1 MGKNYGSGVI
11 IESGASYFIDD
22 GDRITAPT
30 VNYNGRLI
38 VGSGGTALEIREN
51 GGYVAIASGALVT
64 FVPNAFSHLDLTTDQ
79 ASWRQST
86 TVHSGTTANNTN
98 IYSDYHLRIHNGGT
112 ANYTSIHRLGH
123 LEVFGGIANHTT
135 IDSLGGF
142 LVIYDGA
149 TANNTVIEQG
159 AGSMTIQSGGVANN
173 TDDGGDLYVYGKA
186 NETNIYRKMFVCENG
201 EANDTNVLSGGRLY
215 VSSGGVVNRTTVSSG
230 SMFVELGGVANSVN
244 VISRGRLTVSV
255 GGQVNYATI
264 DRTGAVF
271 LEAGGDANDVT
282 VSSGGYLDISDGAT
296 ASGIVVSSGGHLL
309 FDVAPGN
316 NVQGTKGGK
325 TFEMKNGALS
335 NYTVTRDT
343 DSAGNTFALL
353 VFSGGVASRTTVTSY
368 GSMIVSADGVANAT
382 TVSDGGNMVV
392 YEGAV
397 VNSTTVKPSGYL
409 TLLSGASANYTVFSS
424 SIFTV
429 GDSMTLNNTTV
440 KDGYLNVSSNGYA
453 NVTVLSNGSMS
464 VSDGGVATET
474 TVKNGCILDVG
485 ATGLVTNTIVN
496 SGGSMEVIGSANMT
510 TVKNGGMLDVLAGGA
525 VNGTILSSGGSAR
538 ISGNAAN
545 TTVNQSGSDVDA
557 VLTICD
563 GGKATRTTVNDRGYA
578 IVSSGGQATSTTIN
592 YGEMTLLGGTAKSTT
607 VNSGGR
613 LTVSAGGTT
622 MYSLIS
628 SGGILDVSSG
638 GMTTATTLNDGA
650 MYLSGGAT
658 LHSADVNSGG
668 YLYIYSGAITDQI
681 YEGGGYVDVQKGAE
695 ANFASTTFN
704 KKVFSRASAT
714 VHSGTTARIITLE
727 HLGLLRVFS
736 GGRVV
741 AVTVSSGGDLYLSG
755 GFASGTTVSAGGS
768 VCVSSGATVAG
779 QTYIEDGARIRAYD
793 GSILD
798 FNLAHTN
805 LTSALTKPIVN
816 DLTRIDGTPIYA
828 ITVSASPEYGT
839 YMLAGGAAGFDK
851 TITVK
856 SDSTGEA
863 LGTLAV
869 GGGTTTIGG
878 VDYTLN
884 LGGDNVL
891 SVTVG
896 AAVAAGLA
904 KSDIDGNGISDV
916 MFIWTGTPE
925 QPGNYQHGYWMNG
938 TNEWQSANSSHPA
951 EWDNLGCYDMTGDG
965 KADSV
970 LFGNVTSEAG
980 IKGAYIGYYADA
992 IDLPDGSTWVNIGY
1006 LNNADEIAWKNK
1018 VGNLTGGSAN
1028 SIVWY
1033 APDLYALGAW
1043 TDGTENWVTLSNT
1056 FGGSAWTLVGCGD
1069 FTGDGKDQVV
1079 MALNGGE
1086 LYYEV
1091 GIDGAASE
1099 LTKSDSGWEVRA
1111 IGDFKGD
1118 GKDDIV
1124 AFHKET
1130 GLVAMWGDG
1139 NSANWSKLGQLDAKD
1154 WFVVG
1159 CGDYNGD
1166 AKDDLLVRQYSTGM
1180 LGYYSSGDMGSWTEL
1195 GRGVDMNWTV
1205 IA

>member
-353 VFSGGVASRTTVTSY
+353 VFSGGVANNTTVSSG
-368 GSMIVSADGVANAT
+368 GSMIIVDA
-382 TVSDGGNMVV
+382 
-392 YEGAV
+392 GAV
-397 VNSTTVKPSGYL
+397 VNSTTVLPNASL
-409 TLLSGASANYTVFSS
+409 ILSQGATVNYTVFSS
-424 SIFTV
+424 STFTV

-496 SGGSMEVIGSANMT
+496 SGGSMQVIGSANMT
-510 TVKNGGMLDVLAGGA
+510 TVKKGGMLDVLAGGA

-658 LHSADVNSGG
+658 LHSANVNSGG
-668 YLYIYSGAITDQI
+668 YLYIYSDAITDQI

-704 KKVFSRASAT
+704 KMVFSRASAT
-714 VHSGTTARIITLE
+714 VHSGTNARIITLE
-727 HLGLLRVFS
+727 QFGYLHVFS

-741 AVTVSSGGDLYLSG
+741 AVTVSSGGRLYLSG
-755 GFASGTTVSAGGS
+755 GIASGTTISSGGFMY
-768 VCVSSGATVAG
+768 VSSGATVTG
-779 QTYIEDGARIRAYD
+779 TTYFADGALVSAYD
-793 GSILD
+793 GSILEFD
-798 FNLAHTN
+798 PSRI
-805 LTSALTKPIVN
+805 TSANPGPLVN
-816 DLTRIDGTPIYA
+816 DLSRINGTPLY
-828 ITVSASPEYGT
+828 TLKVNGSLSDDT
-839 YMLAGGAAGFDK
+839 YKLAGGAAGFNK
-851 TITVK
+851 TISVVN
-856 SDSTGEA
+856 SGGET
-863 LGTLAV
+863 LGTLSLGKTV
-869 GGGTTTIGG
+869 NIGVAG
-878 VDYTLN
+878 YTLN
-884 LGGDNVL
+884 LGEDNVL
-891 SVTVG
+891 SVSVG
-896 AAVAAGLA
+896 AAAPSGPA
-904 KSDIDGNGISDV
+904 KGDIDGNGVSDV
-916 MFIWTGTPE
+916 LFQYTG
-925 QPGNYQHGYWMNG
+925 GDYQLGYWMNG
-938 TNEWQSANSSHPA
+938 TNEWRGQGLAKPA
-951 EWDNLGCYDMTGDG
+951 VWEVLGSYDMNSNG
-965 KADSV
+965 KADAV
-970 LFGNVTSEAG
+970 LVGNVTTEIG
-980 IKGAYIGYYADA
+980 GKGAYIGYYLDSV
-992 IDLPDGSTWVNIGY
+992 DSDSNWQNIGY
-1006 LNNADEIAWKNK
+1006 LNNEEDIAWKNK
-1018 VGNLTGGSAN
+1018 VGNLTGNAGKN

-1033 APDLYALGAW
+1033 APELFALGAW
-1043 TDGTENWVTLSNT
+1043 TDSTTEWVNLSAS
-1056 FGGSAWTLVGCGD
+1056 FGGDDWTLVGCGD
-1069 FTGDGKDQVV
+1069 FNGDGKDSVV
-1079 MALNGGE
+1079 MNYNKGQLF
-1086 LYYEV
+1086 YEV
-1091 GIDGAASE
+1091 EIGGKPAALGSA
-1099 LTKSDSGWEVRA
+1099 DWRGWEIRA
-1111 IGDFKGD
+1111 IGDFAGD
-1118 GKDDIV
+1118 GKEDIV
-1124 AFHKET
+1124 LFHEDT
-1130 GLVAMWGDG
+1130 GSMVMCANG
-1139 NSANWSKLGQLDAKD
+1139 NLDSFVSIGQLAADD

-1159 CGDYNGD
+1159 AGDYNGD
-1166 AKDDLLVRQYSTGM
+1166 QMDDLLVRQKSTGM
-1180 LGYYSSGDMGSWTEL
+1180 LGYYISGDTSQWVEL
-1195 GRGVDMNWTV
+1195 GRGVDTNWTV